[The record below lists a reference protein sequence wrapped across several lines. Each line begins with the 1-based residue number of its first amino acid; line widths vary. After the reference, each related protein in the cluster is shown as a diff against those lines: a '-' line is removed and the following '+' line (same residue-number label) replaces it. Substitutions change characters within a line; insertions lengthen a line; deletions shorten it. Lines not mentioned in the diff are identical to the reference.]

1 MDNLKQE
8 VVVFIVAGVSLV
20 GVFEWYNIYVKYFQQ
35 FISDGTERLQFD
47 VLG

>member
-20 GVFEWYNIYVKYFQQ
+20 GVFEWYNIYVNTLNNLSVMVRKGCDLMF
-35 FISDGTERLQFD
+35 
-47 VLG
+47 